1 MNIAFLIK
9 RFSMNWKKC
18 VLFSTFFIILSW
30 LYIDSIPKEFE
41 SDAVLKVNSFYKMN
55 NSVQSSLGGLSNLVG
70 LNTAGSGGD
79 IDSAIAFFYSRD
91 FQYELIKKYA
101 IDDYFLIPKNISVDD
116 RLDRTFRALKNK
128 LSLTQDKKMMSIYR
142 VNFRSYDSEFSQM
155 IAINSIRDL
164 NQALSKIDSQSINK
178 RIQYIDSQIDTTASK
193 SIINSFASILEND
206 VKKLILIDSSPNE
219 YIFEFIGL
227 PYESINKIYPSRA
240 LLLLLSVFILVLSF
254 PAYYIIKLLVIDL
267 KKQIQ
272 ELRG

>member
-1 MNIAFLIK
+1 MI
-9 RFSMNWKKC
+9 
-18 VLFSTFFIILSW
+18 
-30 LYIDSIPKEFE
+30 
-41 SDAVLKVNSFYKMN
+41 
-55 NSVQSSLGGLSNLVG
+55 G
-70 LNTAGSGGD
+70 
-79 IDSAIAFFYSRD
+79 
-91 FQYELIKKYA
+91 
-101 IDDYFLIPKNISVDD
+101 
-116 RLDRTFRALKNK
+116 
-128 LSLTQDKKMMSIYR
+128 IYR